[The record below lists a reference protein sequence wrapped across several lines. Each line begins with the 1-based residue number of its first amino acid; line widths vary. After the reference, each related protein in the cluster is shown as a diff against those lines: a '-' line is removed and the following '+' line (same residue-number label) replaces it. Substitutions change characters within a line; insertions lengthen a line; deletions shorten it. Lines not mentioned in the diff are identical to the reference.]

1 MKPFVEAGIE
11 VQHQP
16 QMWTAPCY
24 SLPKYECIVQDPG
37 LNPFSSPDALQQL
50 LSDRLERSVK
60 SAKFQVHFC
69 ALMTLIPPSCLF
81 RNVLK

>member
-1 MKPFVEAGIE
+1 MKPFAQAGIE
-11 VQHQP
+11 VQHQS

-24 SLPKYECIVQDPG
+24 SLPKYERIGQDPG

-50 LSDRLERSVK
+50 LSDRLELSVK

-69 ALMTLIPPSCLF
+69 ARMTLIRLSCLF
-81 RNVLK
+81 RNILK